1 MAALSDVI
9 RDGSS
14 GPLDLL
20 NTGSKS
26 TMRRQIPANLS
37 ESEKL
42 SWQKKEDARVAKE
55 DNKLQAQQAK
65 QAIADAR
72 EKKAKDD
79 QEAKAE
85 KVAAVQQSKQEKA
98 DAAQQAKQE
107 KADAAQQAKDLKKEA
122 AAQKK
127 QAAAEI
133 RKAAH
138 EASAKKAA
146 DRAEKWERERDESVT
161 QWQDFKYKAALY
173 SQTAKHRV
181 EITYLRRQ
189 VLSQKRIMGSILFDQ
204 LDTHNTAAAEE
215 TFIHC
220 KKSVDGLQKQL
231 RAKEAE
237 LKRLEED
244 GEGETVAK
252 PVPGAVAKA
261 AAEAAAEGTGKSSGG
276 GSVESKNEN
285 EYY

>member
-9 RDGSS
+9 RDESS

-85 KVAAVQQSKQEKA
+85 KVAAVQQS
-98 DAAQQAKQE
+98 KQE

-276 GSVESKNEN
+276 GGSVESKNEN